1 MLHIHSFIHSFIYL
15 CFKQDTKCFLCMIS
29 FYLYMFLT
37 DIGEWE
43 LAKVIG
49 TESGFFQRGGRLEFP
64 VEVAVTADGGVAVM
78 DLLAKQC
85 KIYNREYKHT
95 HSIKTKQGG
104 YTFPHDIVID
114 SQGNMYITDRKPFV
128 QVYDMNYKL
137 VAKWLTVKPGQSAGN
152 EEPELCGIDMDDAGN
167 LLVGCRTRPWY
178 ISKHRQDG
186 SHVHSFNVSIRPWYL
201 AVTPHDTIIIS
212 NGDSGSDGRV
222 GIVSQTGE
230 TLHRV
235 QYPDMSCPTGV
246 HCHHNVIYVCD
257 GNNTNISCLSVS
269 GEYIGCIPTDTS
281 KYGDGED
288 KGCDCV
294 CVNEE
299 GNKMYVSRG
308 DGDSGRVEV
317 YVRKT

>member
-1 MLHIHSFIHSFIYL
+1 MFPV
-15 CFKQDTKCFLCMIS
+15 MIS
-29 FYLYMFLT
+29 YCIFPT

-49 TESGFFQRGGRLEFP
+49 TGFFLRGGRLESP
-64 VEVAVTADGGVAVM
+64 VGVAVTADGGVAVM
-78 DLLAKQC
+78 DVKAKQC
-85 KIYNREYKHT
+85 KIYNREYRHI
-95 HSIKTKQGG
+95 HSIKTKQGDN
-104 YTFPHDIVID
+104 TSPFDIVID
-114 SQGNMYITDRKPFV
+114 SQGNMYITDVEPFV
-128 QVYDMNYKL
+128 QAYDMNYKL

-152 EEPELCGIDMDDAGN
+152 EEAVLSGIDMDDAGN
-167 LLVGCRTRPWY
+167 LLVGCCTFPWY

-186 SHVHSFNVSIRPWYL
+186 SHIHSFNVSIRPWYL
-201 AVTPHDTIIIS
+201 AVTSHDTIIIS
-212 NGDSGSDGRV
+212 NGDSGSDVRV
-222 GIVSQTGE
+222 EIVSQTGE

-235 QYPDMSCPTGV
+235 QYPNMSLHAGV

-257 GNNTNISCLSVS
+257 MNNANISCLSVS

-281 KYGDGED
+281 KYGDGWL

-308 DGDSGRVEV
+308 DDDDKSGRVEV

>member
-1 MLHIHSFIHSFIYL
+1 
-15 CFKQDTKCFLCMIS
+15 MIS

-64 VEVAVTADGGVAVM
+64 RGVAVTADGGVAVM
-78 DLLAKQC
+78 DWQAKQC
-85 KIYNREYKHT
+85 KIYNREYRHT
-95 HSIKTKQGG
+95 HSIKTKQGN
-104 YTFPHDIVID
+104 YTYPHDIVID
-114 SQGNMYITDRKPFV
+114 SQGNMYITDEQPFV

-152 EEPELCGIDMDDAGN
+152 EKAKLRGIDMDDAGN
-167 LLVGCRTRPWY
+167 LLVGCCIEPWY
-178 ISKHRQDG
+178 ISKHRQDS
-186 SHVHSFNVSIRPWYL
+186 SHIHSFNVSIRPWDL
-201 AVTPHDTIIIS
+201 AVTPHHTIIIS
-212 NGDSGSDGRV
+212 NGRDGRV
-222 GIVSQTGE
+222 EIVSQTGE
-230 TLHRV
+230 RLHRV
-235 QYPDMSCPTGV
+235 QYPDMSGPAGV

-257 GNNTNISCLSVS
+257 IHNANISCLSVS

-281 KYGDGED
+281 KYGDGEN
-288 KGCDCV
+288 KGCRCV

-308 DGDSGRVEV
+308 LYGSGRVEV